1 MFDSQFLA
9 ILVVSST
16 AATYVATNLIQYKA
30 LTIQALNEVME
41 WSLETQYDGNFN
53 STNRWSRL
61 WDLGHIEVSNQSV
74 STACVKSNS
83 YLIWNLRLLGLIWF
97 GGRCFQY

>member
-61 WDLGHIEVSNQSV
+61 WDLGHIEVSKQSV
-74 STACVKSNS
+74 STACVNSNS
-83 YLIWNLRLLGLIWF
+83 YLTWNLRLLGLMWF
-97 GGRCFQY
+97 RGRCF

>member
-41 WSLETQYDGNFN
+41 WSLDTQYDGNFN

-61 WDLGHIEVSNQSV
+61 WDLGHIKVSKQSV
-74 STACVKSNS
+74 STTCVNG
-83 YLIWNLRLLGLIWF
+83 I
-97 GGRCFQY
+97 